1 MLIRNE
7 VHLSSSSNY
16 TATTHP
22 SSSKSPLLFLLLFVL
37 HLLILQHNVNSF
49 QISRILLST
58 RRQSCTSDINIQG
71 HVHYNRCRHHNSFN
85 NNDNLLLRILCSPT
99 KSKASRLLNSRQICR
114 LHHSNDENDEF
125 LDDFYDDDDY
135 NISESD
141 GTTSSTTN
149 SKLTPEEAEYL
160 LEYSM
165 DSFLRGDYDKPFAE
179 NAAAPLPGLSPRETV
194 EMALSSLRQLD
205 DPHPSHGA
213 AVLLR
218 FCAPLSRADR
228 WGGAGSSSSSSSSS
242 SPFSSLTAGADGQGR
257 TGIKNSK
264 NAAFS
269 TGGGDG
275 SDSGYSW
282 KEVLRGA
289 LTPTMLARRIRAS
302 PEFSGLLDWT
312 TIDVT
317 DGAHWYNDGTEED
330 DDDDVT
336 MFGVPSSIAYVN
348 VALYFNDNSDDRN
361 GGRRTKSRG
370 ENERSGGNN
379 RLGSSPV
386 TGTRMEPTILQ
397 FQLRRLNGVWLI
409 DSAQKSDPNRLFVT
423 SASQNETG
431 SDDDNLQDNDR

>member
-1 MLIRNE
+1 MRTNGLIRKE
-7 VHLSSSSNY
+7 VYLSSEMNY
-16 TATTHP
+16 TATTHL
-22 SSSKSPLLFLLLFVL
+22 SSPRSSLSFLLLVL
-37 HLLILQHNVNSF
+37 HLVLLQHNVNSF
-49 QISRILLST
+49 QISQIPT
-58 RRQSCTSDINIQG
+58 IRQSCTNDMKILRHLLHNP
-71 HVHYNRCRHHNSFN
+71 CRHHNSFN
-85 NNDNLLLRILCSPT
+85 NNGNIIRIVCSST
-99 KSKASRLLNSRQICR
+99 KSSRLLYPRQVGR
-114 LHHSNDENDEF
+114 LQHSNDENDEY
-125 LDDFYDDDDY
+125 LDDFDDDD
-135 NISESD
+135 ESD
-141 GTTSSTTN
+141 AATVTTN

-228 WGGAGSSSSSSSSS
+228 WGGGGGGSSSSSSSSS
-242 SPFSSLTAGADGQGR
+242 SPFSSLSSGVDGQGR

-269 TGGGDG
+269 YSGGGDD

-312 TIDVT
+312 SIDVT

-330 DDDDVT
+330 DDDDIT

-348 VALYFNDNSDDRN
+348 VALYFNDDDFDDSN
-361 GGRRTKSRG
+361 GGRRTKSKGGNRS
-370 ENERSGGNN
+370 RSGGNKN
-379 RLGSSPV
+379 NKRGSSPA

-423 SASQNETG
+423 SNNQNDTG
-431 SDDDNLQDNDR
+431 SDDDNLQGKNR